1 MSSRDA
7 PKKRTAADRSIR
19 TALDGYRVGRSRVPR
34 AEAVD
39 RIARFVAGS
48 GNRTVRI
55 ADLCKASGVSERT
68 LRAIFVEAFGMS
80 PKRYL
85 RARKLQAIRA
95 QLSAAKPGVETV
107 TSIAR
112 RLGVKDTGRMARDY
126 YVCFGEYPRTT
137 LGRRVAAREGRA

>member
-7 PKKRTAADRSIR
+7 PTKRTAANRSTLNR
-19 TALDGYRVGRSRVPR
+19 HRAVHPRVPR
-34 AEAVD
+34 AEAVT
-39 RIARFVAGS
+39 RITRFFATS
-48 GNRTVRI
+48 GNRTVSI
-55 ADLCKASGVSERT
+55 ADLCKVSGVSERT
-68 LRAIFVEAFGMS
+68 LRAIFVEVFGMG

-95 QLSAAKPGVETV
+95 QLSAARPGTETV

-126 YVCFGEYPRTT
+126 YVCFGEYPRKT
-137 LGRRVAAREGRA
+137 LERRVAVRAGRA